1 MDHGKIDNMPR
12 QHFYRD
18 VKGLGHVAVSRHA
31 QAKMDREGISKQLFE
46 RVLLTPSKP
55 DVQEDVDT
63 IWRERENVRLVIINP
78 TPVTGAK
85 LVKTVFRVKAHARA
99 R

>member
-1 MDHGKIDNMPR
+1 
-12 QHFYRD
+12 
-18 VKGLGHVAVSRHA
+18 
-31 QAKMDREGISKQLFE
+31 
-46 RVLLTPSKP
+46 
-55 DVQEDVDT
+55 VQEDVDT

-78 TPVTGAK
+78 TPATGAK

>member
-1 MDHGKIDNMPR
+1 MPR

-18 VKGLGHVAVSRHA
+18 VKGLRHVAVSRHA
-31 QAKMDREGISKQLFE
+31 QAKMDREGTSQELFE
-46 RVLLTPSKP
+46 RVPLNPSKP
-55 DVQEDVDT
+55 DVQEDLNT

-78 TPVTGAK
+78 THASGAK
-85 LVKTVFRVKAHARA
+85 LVKTAFRIKPSART